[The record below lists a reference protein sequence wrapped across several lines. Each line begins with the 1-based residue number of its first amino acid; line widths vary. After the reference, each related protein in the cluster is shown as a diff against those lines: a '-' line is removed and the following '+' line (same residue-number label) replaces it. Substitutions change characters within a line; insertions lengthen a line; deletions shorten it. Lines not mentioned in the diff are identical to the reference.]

1 MKYRYANQNDLQ
13 LLFEWTNDPE
23 TRKNSYN
30 KCIIEFED
38 HIKWF
43 NSKMA
48 YGGCQFYIF
57 SDDENRL
64 IGQIR
69 IEMMLTSS
77 IENALISISV
87 DQKAR
92 GRKYASQMISLAS
105 SDYKRLYPVTSILA
119 YVFKENIASFKSFIN
134 AGYTMLR
141 EEIVKDI
148 PSYILVKN

>member
-1 MKYRYANQNDLQ
+1 MKYRYADQNDLQ

-30 KCIIEFED
+30 KGIIEFED

-43 NSKMA
+43 NNKMA
-48 YGGCQFYIF
+48 SGGCYIYIF

-105 SDYKRLYPVTSILA
+105 LDYKRLYPVTSILA
-119 YVFKENIASFKSFIN
+119 YVFKENIASVKSFIN
-134 AGYTMLR
+134 AGYTILR